1 MLNIPNI
8 LTLIRLMLVP
18 LCAMY
23 LYKEQYL
30 AALIIYVIASLT
42 DIADGYIARRFD
54 IVTNFGKVVDP
65 LADKLLSLST
75 ITILSYRGRIHMLVP
90 ILIFVK
96 ELLIGLGGLLLYKK
110 KHLVKSAKWY
120 GKATTVLLFVSIV
133 FVIFDQTLFI
143 GRVFM
148 VVALCFAYFALFMYL
163 RQFVGIMTREKGTN

>member
-23 LYKEQYL
+23 LYKEQFL
-30 AALIIYVIASLT
+30 AALIIYVVASLT

-75 ITILSYRGRIHMLVP
+75 ITILSYRGRIHILVP

-110 KHLVKSAKWY
+110 NILSRVPNGMAK
-120 GKATTVLLFVSIV
+120 LL
-133 FVIFDQTLFI
+133 Q
-143 GRVFM
+143 
-148 VVALCFAYFALFMYL
+148 YFFSFL
-163 RQFVGIMTREKGTN
+163 

>member
-23 LYKEQYL
+23 LYKEQFL
-30 AALIIYVIASLT
+30 AALIIYVVASLT

-75 ITILSYRGRIHMLVP
+75 ITILSYRGRIHILVP

-133 FVIFDQTLFI
+133 LVMFKATLFV

-148 VVALCFAYFALFMYL
+148 VVRLVLHTLHYLC
-163 RQFVGIMTREKGTN
+163 I

>member
-23 LYKEQYL
+23 LYKEQFL
-30 AALIIYVIASLT
+30 AALIIYVVASLT

-75 ITILSYRGRIHMLVP
+75 ITILSYRGRIHILVP

-133 FVIFDQTLFI
+133 LVMFKATLFV

-148 VVALCFAYFALFMYL
+148 VVALGFAYFALFMYL
-163 RQFVGIMTREKGTN
+163 RQFVGIMTREKGTS